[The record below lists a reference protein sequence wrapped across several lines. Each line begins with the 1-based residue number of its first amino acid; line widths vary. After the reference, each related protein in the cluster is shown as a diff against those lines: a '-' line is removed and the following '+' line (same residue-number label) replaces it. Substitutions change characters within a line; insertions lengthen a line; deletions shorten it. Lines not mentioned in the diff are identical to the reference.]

1 MGLPTG
7 RPDGGQKEEEDEAM
21 TPIGSDFPRVLTHEN
36 RIDKA
41 TDILLE
47 SMSIYEADKMRK
59 RVVDAFYLLME
70 GKERGA

>member
-1 MGLPTG
+1 
-7 RPDGGQKEEEDEAM
+7 M
-21 TPIGSDFPRVLTHEN
+21 TPIGNDHPPLKNHED

-47 SMSIYEADKMRK
+47 SMLIYEAEKMRK
-59 RVVDAFYLLME
+59 RVVDAFYLLLD